1 MKLNKSRS
9 NLCRRKSQ
17 SMKSLG
23 PFIENTITGQI
34 IIDPSNNIKI
44 RKEIEGNMSKYF
56 YKS

>member
-23 PFIENTITGQI
+23 PFIEKAAAGQI
-34 IIDPSNNIKI
+34 TINPSNNIKI

>member
-9 NLCRRKSQ
+9 KLCRRKSQ
-17 SMKSLG
+17 SLKNVG
-23 PFIENTITGQI
+23 PFIENRATGQI
-34 IIDPSNNIKI
+34 TINPNNNIKI